1 MDNNKRDE
9 IDYSHEV
16 RLIQSKSGRYVMV
29 GLAMFFLLLGFI
41 GVFTPIMPTMPFVL
55 LAAVCFARSSP
66 RFYNWLMNHR
76 WFGPS
81 LRDWKTTGGIR
92 RKNKF
97 LAISLLG
104 FSMTPTVVFI
114 IPIMGVKILM
124 AVIGLAVA
132 AFIATRPDPDLQ
144 PIPASEDDVQ
154 N

>member
-1 MDNNKRDE
+1 LGEKERED

-16 RLIQSKSGRYVMV
+16 RLIQSRSGRYAMIS
-29 GLAMFFLLLGFI
+29 LAMFFLALGFI
-41 GVFTPIMPTMPFVL
+41 GVFTPVMPTMPFVL

-66 RFYNWLMNHR
+66 RFYNWLMNHQ

-97 LAISLLG
+97 LAIGLLG
-104 FSMTPTVVFI
+104 VTMTPTVVFI

-124 AVIGLAVA
+124 AVIGLCVA
-132 AFIATRPDPDLQ
+132 AFIATRPDPDLVKNQ
-144 PIPASEDDVQ
+144 DPNP
-154 N
+154 

>member
-1 MDNNKRDE
+1 MGEKEREE

-16 RLIQSKSGRYVMV
+16 RLIQSRTGRYAMIS
-29 GLAMFFLLLGFI
+29 LAMFFLLLGFI

-55 LAAVCFARSSP
+55 LSAVCFARSSP
-66 RFYNWLMNHR
+66 RFYNWLMNHQ

-92 RKNKF
+92 RKNKI

-104 FSMTPTVVFI
+104 FTMTPTVVFI

-124 AVIGLAVA
+124 TVIGLTVA
-132 AFIATRPDPDLQ
+132 AFIATRPDPDLIKN
-144 PIPASEDDVQ
+144 PNRDP
-154 N
+154 

>member
-1 MDNNKRDE
+1 MSEKEREE

-16 RLIQSKSGRYVMV
+16 RLIQSRTGRYAMI

-55 LAAVCFARSSP
+55 LSAVCFARSSP
-66 RFYNWLMNHR
+66 RFYNWLMNHQ

-92 RKNKF
+92 RKNKI

-104 FSMTPTVVFI
+104 FTMTPTVVFI

-124 AVIGLAVA
+124 TVIGLTVA
-132 AFIATRPDPDLQ
+132 AFIATRPDPDLIKS
-144 PIPASEDDVQ
+144 PNREH
-154 N
+154 

>member
-1 MDNNKRDE
+1 MGEKEREE

-16 RLIQSKSGRYVMV
+16 RLIQSRSGRYAMIS
-29 GLAMFFLLLGFI
+29 LAMFFLVLGFI

-66 RFYNWLMNHR
+66 RFYNWLMNHQ

-97 LAISLLG
+97 LAIGLLG
-104 FSMTPTVVFI
+104 FTMTPTVVFI

-124 AVIGLAVA
+124 AVIGLSVA
-132 AFIATRPDPDLQ
+132 AFIASRPDPDLVNNQ
-144 PIPASEDDVQ
+144 SQDS
-154 N
+154 

>member
-1 MDNNKRDE
+1 MAFLGEKERE
-9 IDYSHEV
+9 AIDYSHEV
-16 RLIQSKSGRYVMV
+16 RLIQSRTGRYAMI

-55 LAAVCFARSSP
+55 LSAVCFARSSP
-66 RFYNWLMNHR
+66 RFYNWLMNHQ

-92 RKNKF
+92 RKNKI

-104 FSMTPTVVFI
+104 FTMTPTVVFI

-124 AVIGLAVA
+124 SVIGLCVA
-132 AFIATRPDPDLQ
+132 AFIATRPDPDRVNGERQ
-144 PIPASEDDVQ
+144 DS
-154 N
+154 

>member
-1 MDNNKRDE
+1 MGEKERED

-16 RLIQSKSGRYVMV
+16 RLIESRTGRYAMV

-66 RFYNWLMNHR
+66 RFYNWLMNHQ

-97 LAISLLG
+97 LAIGLLG
-104 FSMTPTVVFI
+104 FTMTPTVVFI
-114 IPIMGVKILM
+114 VPIMGVKILM
-124 AVIGLAVA
+124 TVIGFCVA
-132 AFIATRPDPDLQ
+132 AFIATRPDPDL
-144 PIPASEDDVQ
+144 INNQ
-154 N
+154 NETDKNI

>member
-1 MDNNKRDE
+1 MGEKERE
-9 IDYSHEV
+9 QIDYSHEV
-16 RLIQSKSGRYVMV
+16 RLIQSRSGRYAMI

-66 RFYNWLMNHR
+66 RFYNWLMNHQ

-97 LAISLLG
+97 LAIGLLG
-104 FSMTPTVVFI
+104 FTMTPTVVFI
-114 IPIMGVKILM
+114 VPIMGVKILL
-124 AVIGLAVA
+124 AVIALCVA
-132 AFIATRPDPDLQ
+132 AFIGTRPDPDTVNGKTKD
-144 PIPASEDDVQ
+144 S
-154 N
+154 

>member
-1 MDNNKRDE
+1 LSEKEREE

-16 RLIQSKSGRYVMV
+16 RLIQSRTGRYAMI

-55 LAAVCFARSSP
+55 LSAVCFARSSP
-66 RFYNWLMNHR
+66 RFYNWLMNHQ

-92 RKNKF
+92 RKNKI
-97 LAISLLG
+97 LAIGLLG
-104 FSMTPTVVFI
+104 FTMTPTVVFI

-124 AVIGLAVA
+124 TVIGLTVA
-132 AFIATRPDPDLQ
+132 AFIATRPDPDLIKS
-144 PIPASEDDVQ
+144 PNREH
-154 N
+154 

>member
-1 MDNNKRDE
+1 MNKSKREE

-16 RLIQSKSGRYVMV
+16 RLIQSRSGRYAMT

-66 RFYNWLMNHR
+66 RFYNWLMNHQ

-92 RKNKF
+92 RKNKI
-97 LAISLLG
+97 LAITLLT
-104 FSMTPTVVFI
+104 FTMTPTVVFI
-114 IPIMGVKILM
+114 VPIMGVKILL
-124 AVIGLAVA
+124 AVIGLLVA
-132 AFIATRPDPDLQ
+132 AFIATRPNPDR
-144 PIPASEDDVQ
+144 PIKPHDGTL